1 MKETDTHIYFL
12 KNWLS
17 NFHKC
22 DIKMKIA
29 SKHYPLFKNIEV
41 VSNKY
46 HVFKNTEQIFMYRKA
61 LTFSDYEIASKILKA
76 EDPRDAK
83 RLGRLV
89 KNYDDE
95 TWDIFRYNIMYH
107 ANMSKYTQNEYL
119 KKKLID
125 TYPKVLVECNPRD
138 SIWGIGLSEDDPDI
152 YDEQKWKGKNLLGKC
167 LMEVRK
173 DLIYGSNR

>member
-17 NFHKC
+17 NFHIC
-22 DIKMKIA
+22 NIKVKIA
-29 SKHYPLFKNIEV
+29 SNHHPLFKNIEI

-46 HVFKNTEQIFMYRKA
+46 HTFKNTEQIFMYRKA
-61 LTFSDYEIASKILKA
+61 LTFGDSEIASKILKA
-76 EDPRDAK
+76 EDPWEAK
-83 RLGRLV
+83 KLGRLV
-89 KNYDDE
+89 KNYDDK
-95 TWDIFRYNIMYH
+95 TWDIVRYSIMYH
-107 ANMSKYTQNEYL
+107 ANMHKYTQNEHL

-138 SIWGIGLSEDDPDI
+138 SIWGIGLSEDDPNI
-152 YDEQKWKGKNLLGKC
+152 YDESKWKGKNLLGEC

-173 DLIYGSNR
+173 DLM